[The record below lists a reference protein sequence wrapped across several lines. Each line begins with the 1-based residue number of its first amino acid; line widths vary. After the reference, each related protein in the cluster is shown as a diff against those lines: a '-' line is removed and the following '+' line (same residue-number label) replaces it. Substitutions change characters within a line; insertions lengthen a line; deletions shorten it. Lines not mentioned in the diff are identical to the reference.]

1 MKRIE
6 GFSLVEVMCAIL
18 ILSFGLVGLTEG
30 ITVALGSSKEAEIQ
44 TGAALLA
51 AGQIETVR
59 AEGYLSAGETEGD
72 GESGLSLYKWKQT
85 IKETKVEGLFEISVV
100 VEHARTGKE
109 IYEVNTIL
117 FDPPITRETQPSS
130 RDRDKNRR
138 RR

>member
-1 MKRIE
+1 MKRSR

-30 ITVALGSSKEAEIQ
+30 ITVALGSNKESEIQ

-51 AGQIETVR
+51 AGQIETLR
-59 AEGYLSAGETEGD
+59 AEGNITAGETEGEGD
-72 GESGLSLYKWKQT
+72 GGLSLYKWKQT
-85 IKETKVEGLFEISVV
+85 IKETKVDGLYEVSVV

-109 IYEVNTIL
+109 IYELNTML
-117 FDPPITRETQPSS
+117 FDPPITRETQPTS